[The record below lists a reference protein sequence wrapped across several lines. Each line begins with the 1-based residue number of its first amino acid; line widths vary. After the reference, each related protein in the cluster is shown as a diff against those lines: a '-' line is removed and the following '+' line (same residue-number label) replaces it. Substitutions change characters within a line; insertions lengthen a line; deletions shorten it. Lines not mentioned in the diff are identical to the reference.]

1 MTSDGEPA
9 TNGENF
15 VSSAEGQSGAVS
27 APDSVSSDYRVL
39 AVDDEPTILRLI
51 EFVLDRQGYTVHTAT
66 DGDDALVVAAQFRPH
81 LIILDI
87 MMPRK
92 DGFAVTEAIRAH
104 PDLAHTPIIVLSAKA
119 QDTDLAQGE
128 AVGVD
133 AYLTKP
139 FEPDALIAAV
149 EKYLPALSPP
159 K

>member
-1 MTSDGEPA
+1 MTDSAAEPSP
-9 TNGENF
+9 F
-15 VSSAEGQSGAVS
+15 
-27 APDSVSSDYRVL
+27 PYRVL

-51 EFVLDRQGYTVHTAT
+51 EFVLDRHGYDVRTAT
-66 DGDDALVVAAQFRPH
+66 DGENALAVAAQFRPH
-81 LIILDI
+81 LMILDI

-92 DGFAVTEAIRAH
+92 DGFAVAEEIRAN

-139 FEPDALIAAV
+139 FEPDALLEVV
-149 EKYLPALSPP
+149 EKYLPPH